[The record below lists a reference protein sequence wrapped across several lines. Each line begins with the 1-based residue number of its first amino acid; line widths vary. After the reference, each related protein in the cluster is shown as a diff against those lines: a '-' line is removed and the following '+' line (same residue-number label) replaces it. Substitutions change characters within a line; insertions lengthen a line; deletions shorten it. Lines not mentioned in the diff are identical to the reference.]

1 MSLFVSPLPSFCLYI
16 HIINDFS
23 YLYFVYL
30 KLFHLKVSIPSIYH
44 RTAAPSSSRQPGT
57 RMLCNTVTVSVTI
70 GVTGNR
76 YLSIAEDST
85 PIAPTLD
92 SLSVSA
98 GDWVFAATLSHA
110 EEEGVGAR
118 VGERYQRGVPVGCC
132 KATKY
137 EAVGSLHHSER
148 PPLPIATPVEIL
160 CSPAITGSIIDPLEP
175 CLRILLSHESDD
187 HVSVG
192 GRPKGLRGVI
202 F

>member
-1 MSLFVSPLPSFCLYI
+1 MSLSLSRSSFCLYI
-16 HIINDFS
+16 HIIIDFS
-23 YLYFVYL
+23 YLYFVYF
-30 KLFHLKVSIPSIYH
+30 KLFHLKVSIPSIYQ
-44 RTAAPSSSRQPGT
+44 RTAAPSRCRQPET
-57 RMLCNTVTVSVTI
+57 RMLRNTVAVRVTI
-70 GVTGNR
+70 GVTRNR

-92 SLSVSA
+92 CLSVSA
-98 GDWVFAATLSHA
+98 GDRVFAALSHA

-137 EAVGSLHHSER
+137 ETEGRLHHCER
-148 PPLPIATPVEIL
+148 PPLPIATSMEIF

-175 CLRILLSHESDD
+175 SLRKLVSYEFDY